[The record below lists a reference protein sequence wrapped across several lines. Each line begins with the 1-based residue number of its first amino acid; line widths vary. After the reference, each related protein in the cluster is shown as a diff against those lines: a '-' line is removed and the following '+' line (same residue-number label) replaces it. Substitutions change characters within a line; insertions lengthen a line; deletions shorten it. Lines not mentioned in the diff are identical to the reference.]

1 MTERNYKEEFIQ
13 IYKENV
19 KREGSE
25 EFLKWLE
32 STDFFTAPAS
42 TKFHGNYEGG
52 LVEHSVGVYENLKAL
67 ATKYESLVTLQP
79 ETIAICGLLH
89 DVCKVLFYKKSS
101 RNVKNEETGK
111 WSAVPTYAID
121 DQIPLGH
128 GEKSVILIQSKMKLS
143 LEECVAIRS
152 HMAGWDCATRGN
164 DYYMNAASDKFK
176 LVTMLQIADMEATL
190 IEKTV

>member
-1 MTERNYKEEFIQ
+1 MTEKNYKEEFIQ

-19 KREGSE
+19 KRDGAE

-52 LVEHSVGVYENLKAL
+52 LVEHSLNVYENLKVL
-67 ATKYESLVTLQP
+67 ATKYDSLVTLQP

-89 DVCKVLFYKKSS
+89 DVCKVLFYKKGS
-101 RNVKNEETGK
+101 RNVKNEDTGK
-111 WSAVPTYAID
+111 WEKVEVFIID
-121 DQIPLGH
+121 DQAPLGH
-128 GEKSVILIQSKMKLS
+128 AEKSVILIQSKMKLS

-152 HMAGWDCATRGN
+152 HMGGWDAAVRGN
-164 DYYMNAASDKFK
+164 DYYMNTASDKFK